1 MDKDFIEF
9 LVEMYKD
16 YKELEKEPGDF
27 ETSSIGWGGVE
38 ASTQIFNYIK
48 SKMWDKLDTASQE
61 LLLNT
66 VRREPSD
73 FPSYLWSSLRLL
85 PRPL

>member
-1 MDKDFIEF
+1 MDKSFIEF
-9 LVEMYKD
+9 LVETFKH
-16 YKELEKEPGDF
+16 YKELEKEPDGD
-27 ETSSIGWGGVE
+27 EGIKELGEGGAE
-38 ASTQIFNYIK
+38 ACSMIMGYIK

-73 FPSYLWSSLRLL
+73 FLLSLWF
-85 PRPL
+85 